1 MAALTG
7 SLGLGNVASSSWS
20 EICGRS
26 SPGFS
31 QRITGKYWHGAARQC
46 FVKLV
51 RLGQQ
56 PGFEELVRRLRLIP
70 RSDYP
75 QNDRR
80 YTGIFDIANAEALGK
95 TEVEVINVMIRGVA
109 LLIALEK
116 RLENGEVLD
125 LDEECRT
132 YP

>member
-1 MAALTG
+1 VEDPRLGFLNASPANIGTALR
-7 SLGLGNVASSSWS
+7 ASV
-20 EICGRS
+20 
-26 SPGFS
+26 
-31 QRITGKYWHGAARQC
+31 

-56 PGFEELVRRLRLIP
+56 PGFEDLVRRLHLIP

-80 YTGIFDIANAEALGK
+80 YTGIFDMANAEALGK

-109 LLIALEK
+109 FLIALEK
-116 RLENGEVLD
+116 RLENGEKLD
-125 LDEECRT
+125 LDEIFLT
-132 YP
+132 T